1 MEHIIAKLLQD
12 FESGKLTRRQLIQ
25 SLVLSATAAA
35 AAGAA
40 PAPVASGRALKAVA
54 LNHISYQVADYAP
67 IRDFY
72 RDLLGMQMTKDD
84 GKEAFLAFGDSFIIP
99 RTKPVTAPHVDHIAY
114 TIDHWDKKAVEDEL
128 KRRGLNPKPD
138 TENSFHIAD
147 PVGFDVQICSK
158 AMNAH
163 NA

>member
-25 SLVLSATAAA
+25 SLALSVAAA
-35 AAGAA
+35 SAAGAA
-40 PAPVASGRALKAVA
+40 PVPAATGKAFKAIAV
-54 LNHISYQVADYAP
+54 NHISYQVADYAP

-72 RDLLGMQMTKDD
+72 LDLFGMQITKDD

-99 RTKPVTAPHVDHIAY
+99 RTKPVIAPHVDHIAY
-114 TIDHWDKKAVEDEL
+114 TIDHWDKLAVEDEL
-128 KRRGLNPKPD
+128 NRRGLTPKPD
-138 TENSFHIAD
+138 TDNSFHIAD
-147 PVGFDVQICSK
+147 PNGFDVQICSK
-158 AMNAH
+158 DMNAH